1 LSADTI
7 VPRPSD
13 PQSLNRFS
21 FVRNNPLKYVDPSG
35 HFVVN
40 FGAAAVGAVIG
51 GVVGAAMVA
60 GPQMYQNWQNG
71 LALTTNIDSGKVIAG
86 AATGALVGGAAGL
99 TLGGSLV
106 AASLTSGA
114 IGGATNAVG
123 NAIGQYAANGTV
135 DAGDMAIA
143 AGTGFAAGAVL
154 PIAAPAGVIGA
165 AAVGGTA
172 NATQHLLTQVA
183 HGRSIETET
192 MAKQFGVGV
201 VAGSVGGAWS
211 AGKKIPLLGL
221 DKAARPMTKKVFQD
235 AAARENNMRYFV
247 TFWRSL
253 IGSCI
258 TNDCFR
264 QWRLE
269 RSSSRNVGETQH
281 E

>member
-1 LSADTI
+1 
-7 VPRPSD
+7 
-13 PQSLNRFS
+13 
-21 FVRNNPLKYVDPSG
+21 VRNNPLKYVDPTG

-40 FGAAAVGAVIG
+40 VGAAAVGAVIG

-135 DAGDMAIA
+135 DASDVAIA

-183 HGRSIETET
+183 HGRSIERET

-201 VAGSVGGAWS
+201 VAGGVGGAWS
-211 AGKKIPLLGL
+211 AGKNIPTLGL
-221 DKAARPMTKKVFQD
+221 DDAARPITKQVFQN
-235 AAARENNMRYFV
+235 AAARENTTRYFV

-253 IGSCI
+253 LGSCI
-258 TNDCFR
+258 TNDCIPQLPR
-264 QWRLE
+264 DRTP
-269 RSSSRNVGETQH
+269 SRNVGEVQH